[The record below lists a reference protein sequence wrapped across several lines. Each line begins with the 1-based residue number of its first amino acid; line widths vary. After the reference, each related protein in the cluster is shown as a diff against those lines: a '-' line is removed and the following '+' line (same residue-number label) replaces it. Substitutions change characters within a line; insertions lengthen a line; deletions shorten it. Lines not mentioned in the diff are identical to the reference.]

1 MSTTS
6 QLQLLIVAHK
16 IFSIVEIVVQP
27 KDLVISN
34 SRIASASQNKTEMIQ
49 IQQSVDMPK
58 IDDR

>member
-16 IFSIVEIVVQP
+16 IFSIVGIVVQP

>member
-16 IFSIVEIVVQP
+16 IFSIVEIVEQP